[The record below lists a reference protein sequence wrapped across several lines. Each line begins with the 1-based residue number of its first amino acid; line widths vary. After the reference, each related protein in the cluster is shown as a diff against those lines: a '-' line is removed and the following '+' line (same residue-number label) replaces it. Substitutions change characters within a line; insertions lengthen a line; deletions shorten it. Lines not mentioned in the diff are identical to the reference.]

1 MASQE
6 EVEISAYQT
15 LLFYIE
21 SLKKWTKTFDN
32 LSIPDLSAQEVI
44 LSITNRLSQD
54 ESLVEEMIEKLK
66 SA

>member
-1 MASQE
+1 VASQE